1 MIDDFWW
8 DIHEQLKLEWER
20 EPTYEE
26 VQEHLEGMFKITKKE
41 EIEFNYRKV
50 YGK

>member
-8 DIHEQLKLEWER
+8 EIHEQLKLEWER

-26 VQEHLEGMFKITKKE
+26 VQDYIGEMFKMTKEE
-41 EIEFNYRKV
+41 EIEFNNRKV
-50 YGK
+50 YGE